1 VCLTTRAVR
10 LRLKVRIRQ
19 DFAEDKSEIR
29 LCRIDADGSL
39 TPFASSLLGLCQ
51 AVKFPQ
57 HKSDRI
63 SPALF
68 PILYRAS
75 RSREARAECRGV
87 FVE

>member
-10 LRLKVRIRQ
+10 LRLDVRIRQ
-19 DFAEDKSEIR
+19 DSRDSKGVIR
-29 LCRIDADGSL
+29 LCRIDSNGSL
-39 TPFASSLLGLCQ
+39 APFASGLLGLCQ

-57 HKSDRI
+57 HERVRI
-63 SPALF
+63 SPTLF
-68 PILYRAS
+68 PILHRAS